1 MVERNQGSGFWPAV
15 YEPLKKAGERI
26 ADWFAPR
33 SDAAAASEGYTI
45 SLELPGVAGEDID
58 ISLHEGT
65 LVVRGEKRSESEE
78 RGLTYFFSEREYGT
92 FMRSFRL
99 PPDANPESIDAQ
111 LRNGVLTIAVAKLS
125 QAAGPSRKV
134 PIRVE

>member
-1 MVERNQGSGFWPAV
+1 MVERSQGSGLWPAV
-15 YEPLKKAGERI
+15 YEPLRRAGERI
-26 ADWFAPR
+26 ADWFAPK
-33 SDAAAASEGYTI
+33 SDAAAASEGYSI
-45 SLELPGVAGEDID
+45 SLELPGVSGEDID

-65 LVVRGEKRSESEE
+65 LIVRGEKRSESEE

-99 PPDANPESIDAQ
+99 PPDANPDGIDAQ
-111 LRNGVLTIAVAKLS
+111 LKNGVLTITVTKL
-125 QAAGPSRKV
+125 APNAGPSRKV